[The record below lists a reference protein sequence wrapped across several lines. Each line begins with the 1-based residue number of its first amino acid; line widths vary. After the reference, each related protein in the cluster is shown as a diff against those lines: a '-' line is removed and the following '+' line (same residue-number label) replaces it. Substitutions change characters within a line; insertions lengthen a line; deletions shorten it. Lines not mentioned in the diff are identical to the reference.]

1 MWQGRS
7 GWILVFN
14 LQMKHQTYR
23 IICGASEAVF
33 GGVNAAGVTP
43 ATAYPKYLQV
53 MYDMVEIY
61 DI

>member
-14 LQMKHQTYR
+14 SNKPQIYR

-53 MYDMVEIY
+53 MYDMVELY

>member
-1 MWQGRS
+1 
-7 GWILVFN
+7 
-14 LQMKHQTYR
+14 MKHQTYR